1 MKFTAKQIAGILDGY
16 IEGDPDVEVNKLSK
30 IEEGTSGSLTFLANK
45 KYNSWFMSCNLK
57 FEALVPILSE

>member
-45 KYNSWFMSCNLK
+45 KYNSFLY
-57 FEALVPILSE
+57 